1 MPRYRRK
8 KSRSTISGSIKRYL
22 LGILFVAL
30 SGVIMGLTTYVSS
43 VIPQT
48 NWTIGNVSI
57 SNTLFLNFI
66 GFAVGIVVMLSAIRK
81 FGIRF

>member
-1 MPRYRRK
+1 MPRRRR

-30 SGVIMGLTTYVSS
+30 ASVIMGLTTYVSS

-48 NWTIGNVSI
+48 NFTIGSVSI
-57 SNTLFLNFI
+57 SNTLFLSFI
-66 GFAVGIVVMLSAIRK
+66 GFSVGIVVMLSAIKK
-81 FGIRF
+81 FGIRI